1 VTRLTVAVVVPVVSD
16 ANGTATS
23 AIDEATLARVLG
35 PAAGIDAARGDTI
48 EVALVPAIATD
59 SGELVTEPIAA
70 TTAATAKSATPT
82 SLLAAAAGGGVL
94 LTLLIVGAMSAKRRK
109 KDRALRGA
117 DGSQTG
123 SGSSGKKS
131 KKGKKGEPEP
141 SELLPR
147 IVTGSRSSNDPDREA
162 VDEIKGDLE
171 RMLAESPDSLSAL
184 LSNWMAK

>member
-1 VTRLTVAVVVPVVSD
+1 
-16 ANGTATS
+16 
-23 AIDEATLARVLG
+23 LARVLG